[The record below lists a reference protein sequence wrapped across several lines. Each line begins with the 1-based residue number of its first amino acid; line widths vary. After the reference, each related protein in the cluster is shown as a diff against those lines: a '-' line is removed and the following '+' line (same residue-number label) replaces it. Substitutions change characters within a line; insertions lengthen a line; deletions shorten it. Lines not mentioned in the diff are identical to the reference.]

1 MPVTDD
7 LRMIAERADRDLNAV
22 HDFFEHSKLV
32 WRSFE
37 ILVDQGHRV
46 SDENQATGTRVDQ
59 DGLVRLA
66 PVYAREYLANFTFR
80 QFVSVFEVF
89 LFELLHRVLVNNP
102 WPFSEKQLNFG
113 SVIRAATREEVI
125 SGVVLKQLNELKYE
139 SMREWFVAMNRA
151 LKLDCPGE
159 DEVDALTEIKATRDI
174 LEHNAGVVNETYR
187 RKAGKNAR
195 YEVGQQIELDDGYH
209 LESWRL
215 IKKVVS
221 DISSAAIGRLSR

>member
-7 LRMIAERADRDLNAV
+7 LRAIAERADRELNAV

-32 WRSFE
+32 WRSFK

-46 SDENQATGTRVDQ
+46 STESQETGTLIDQ
-59 DGLVRLA
+59 DGLIRLT
-66 PVYAREYLANFTFR
+66 PVYTREYLANFTFR

-89 LFELLHRVLVNNP
+89 LFDLLHRVFVNNP

-113 SVIRAATREEVI
+113 SVIRAATRDEVI

-151 LKLDCPGE
+151 LRRDCPGE

-187 RKAGKNAR
+187 RKAGKMAR
-195 YEVGQQIELDDGYH
+195 HEVGQQVELDDTYH
-209 LESWRL
+209 LQSWRL